1 MTDRE
6 TTAVTTTT
14 TATTATTPIAATAAT
29 ATTTSS
35 TADPKNSD
43 VRRTSPD
50 LAHKTN
56 TTSKNTL
63 SPSPSTHVGH
73 SNPTFSPGNKMERG
87 ESVCV

>member
-1 MTDRE
+1 MTDRV
-6 TTAVTTTT
+6 TTAPTAPTTTK
-14 TATTATTPIAATAAT
+14 
-29 ATTTSS
+29 TTTNS
-35 TADPKNSD
+35 TADQENGD
-43 VRRTSPD
+43 ARRTSPD